1 MFVAIFRLRSPP
13 IINSGL
19 QTIVAHFGRQRYGE
33 TLGFSMHYTI
43 FARDVWRDKTA
54 DNRNP
59 ALEE

>member
-19 QTIVAHFGRQRYGE
+19 QTILAHFGRQRYGE
-33 TLGFSMHYTI
+33 TLGFSML
-43 FARDVWRDKTA
+43 FGRDVCRDKTA